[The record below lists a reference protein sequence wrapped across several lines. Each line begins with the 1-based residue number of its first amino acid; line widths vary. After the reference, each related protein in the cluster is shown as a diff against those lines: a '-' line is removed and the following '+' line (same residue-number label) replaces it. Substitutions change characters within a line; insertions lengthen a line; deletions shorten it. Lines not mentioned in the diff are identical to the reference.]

1 MKNRYGDEYRFRK
14 LTDNTYTI
22 EGDLSYWR
30 FGGREGQ
37 QQMDMSDLGFVDP
50 SGGPFISIDY
60 LIDGRMVKR
69 IGLVEGKIVFEVE

>member
-1 MKNRYGDEYRFRK
+1 MKNRYGDVYGFRK

-37 QQMDMSDLGFVDP
+37 EQMDMSDLGYVDP
-50 SGGPFISIDY
+50 SGGPFISIGY
-60 LIDGRMVKR
+60 TIESRMVKR
-69 IGLVEGKIVFEVE
+69 ISLINEQIIFEVE